1 MYIMKPQPS
10 HPCRHQ
16 QGFTLIEVLVTVVVL
31 AIGLLGLAGLQLTG
45 LKYNHSA
52 YQRSQ
57 ATIISDDIADRMRAN
72 RAVALSGTYDIALGT
87 TPPVSSCEGI
97 GANCTAAAIA
107 AADLST
113 WKQALSNTLP
123 SGDGAITRNGNRMT
137 ITVQWDD
144 TRGEQPA
151 QTLAVETEL

>member
-1 MYIMKPQPS
+1 MHILKPQPS
-10 HPCRHQ
+10 TGRSHQ
-16 QGFTLIEVLVTVVVL
+16 QGFTLIEILVTVVVL

-57 ATIISDDIADRMRAN
+57 ATIISDDISDRMRAN
-72 RAVALSGTYDIALGT
+72 RSVALTGAYDIALGT
-87 TPPVSSCEGI
+87 TPPGSSCEGV
-97 GANCTAAAIA
+97 GANCSAAAIA
-107 AADLST
+107 AADLSA

-144 TRGEQPA
+144 TRGEQAA
-151 QTLAVETEL
+151 QTLTVETEL